1 MAEMARFARP
11 LALLF
16 PLLWAVACAEQAPEV
31 VRTPTPPLPT
41 TTAPRAT
48 ATPLP
53 GSGAAAPVV
62 ADESA
67 PSPSPTPAYDPDSP
81 RAVAPYRGIW
91 LAQQELEQL
100 PMSGAAWENLLAAA
114 DQPLPGPDI
123 ADQDDMSD
131 VYLLARALVYAR
143 TGNPRYREAVLDG
156 IEAVMGA
163 EGNPRKTGIL
173 AVARNLPG
181 YVIAADLANLSAES
195 GLGPAFRRW
204 LETMRTTTFHG
215 SGGSYT
221 LSGCH
226 ETRPNNFGTHCG
238 AARIAIDL
246 YLGDEEDLERA
257 ATVFEGWLGNRDA
270 YAGFIYGRA
279 TWQANPGTP
288 VGINPPGAEIAGY
301 DVGGA
306 LPEEMRRAGDFRWP
320 PKRTQYAWEALQGAV
335 VQAELL
341 SRAGYPAWQWEEQ
354 ALLRAVQFL
363 HAIEWEAQ
371 GDDQW
376 QPWLINAAY
385 GADFPAH
392 SPARPGKNMGW
403 TDWTHGQT
411 SREQAGNGANA
422 DG

>member
-1 MAEMARFARP
+1 
-11 LALLF
+11 
-16 PLLWAVACAEQAPEV
+16 
-31 VRTPTPPLPT
+31 
-41 TTAPRAT
+41 
-48 ATPLP
+48 
-53 GSGAAAPVV
+53 
-62 ADESA
+62 
-67 PSPSPTPAYDPDSP
+67 
-81 RAVAPYRGIW
+81 
-91 LAQQELEQL
+91 
-100 PMSGAAWENLLAAA
+100 
-114 DQPLPGPDI
+114 
-123 ADQDDMSD
+123 MSD

-143 TGNPRYREAVLDG
+143 TGNPLYRAAVVEG
-156 IEAVMGA
+156 IEAAMGT
-163 EGNPRKTGIL
+163 EGNPRDTGIL

-181 YVIAADLANLSAES
+181 YVIAADLANLSADP

-204 LETMRTTTFHG
+204 LETMRTTIFHG

-221 LSGCH
+221 LIDCH

-238 AARIAIDL
+238 AARIAIAL
-246 YLGDEEDLERA
+246 YLDDRDDLEQA
-257 ATVFEGWLGNRDA
+257 ATVFEGWLGNRDT
-270 YAGFIYGRA
+270 YAGFIYGRV

-288 VGINPPGAEIAGY
+288 VGINPPGAEIDGY

-306 LPEEMRRAGDFRWP
+306 LPEEMRRAGNFRWP
-320 PKRTQYAWEALQGAV
+320 PKKTQYAWEALQGAV

-363 HAIEWEAQ
+363 HQIEWPAQ

-385 GADFPAH
+385 GAGFPAE

-403 TDWTHGQT
+403 TDWTHGQA
-411 SREQAGNGANA
+411 SDELAGNDANA

>member
-1 MAEMARFARP
+1 MAELARFTRRLAFLLPP
-11 LALLF
+11 L
-16 PLLWAVACAEQAPEV
+16 WVVACTKGAPEV
-31 VRTPTPPLPT
+31 VCPATPARPT
-41 TTAPRAT
+41 VTAAPAT
-48 ATPLP
+48 ETPLP
-53 GSGAAAPVV
+53 DSRPAARPV
-62 ADESA
+62 ADEAA
-67 PSPSPTPAYDPDSP
+67 PSPTPTPAYDPDAP
-81 RAVAPYRGIW
+81 RAALPYRGIW
-91 LAQQELEQL
+91 LAQEELERL
-100 PMSGAAWENLLAAA
+100 PTSGAAWEHLLTAA

-131 VYLLARALVYAR
+131 VYVLAGALVYAR
-143 TGNPRYREAVLDG
+143 TGNQAYREAVIDG
-156 IEAVMGA
+156 IEAAMGT

-181 YVIAADLANLSAES
+181 YVIAADLVNLPAEPDS
-195 GLGPAFRRW
+195 GPAFRRW

-221 LSGCH
+221 LLDCH
-226 ETRPNNFGTHCG
+226 ATRPNNFGTHCG
-238 AARIAIDL
+238 AARIAIAL
-246 YLGDEEDLERA
+246 YLGDDEDLQQA
-257 ATVFEGWLGNRDA
+257 ATVFEGWLGNRAA
-270 YAGFIYGRA
+270 YAGFIYGRV
-279 TWQANPGTP
+279 TWQADPGAP

-306 LPEEMRRAGDFRWP
+306 LPEEMRRAGQFRWP
-320 PKRTQYAWEALQGAV
+320 PEKTQYAWEALQGAV

-354 ALLRAVQFL
+354 ALLRAVRFL
-363 HAIEWEAQ
+363 YDIEWPAQ

-385 GADFPAH
+385 GADFPAD

-403 TDWTHGQT
+403 TDWTHGQAA
-411 SREQAGNGANA
+411 REQARNDANA